1 MLHPD
6 FGGDAKRILKAL
18 GRSLAIIEFEPNGK
32 IITAN
37 ENFCRLLGYEL
48 PEIEGKHH
56 SMFVDPDYVRSSDYK
71 EFWAKLGR
79 GEFDAREYKRF
90 GKGGKEVWIQASYN
104 PVVSKPGTVLKV
116 VKVATDIT
124 AAKLLAAENA
134 CKLDA
139 ISRAQPVIEYSADG
153 KILTANEN
161 FTKMFGYALEKIQG
175 QQHRIFVDAAYAQSA
190 EYQEFWRKL
199 NRGECINEE
208 YKRVGAG
215 GKEIWIQASYNP
227 IFDLDNRVVKVVNY
241 MTDVTSRDTAVNQIA
256 SGLSRLAE
264 GDLEQRI
271 EVEFIPVARSASR
284 RLQRVAGDA
293 GTARCRRSAPT
304 TQAIR
309 TGTGEIS
316 TAADDLSRRTE
327 QQASSL
333 EETAAALEADHG
345 DGEEDRRGRQARARR
360 GLDRQGRRRQ
370 ERRSGARGDGGDDRH
385 RQVVETDQPDHRR
398 HRRNRVPDQSS
409 RVERRGRG
417 GARRRRRPRL
427 RRGRLRGAR
436 ARPAFGAKRPRRSRA

>member
-199 NRGECINEE
+199 NRG
-208 YKRVGAG
+208 
-215 GKEIWIQASYNP
+215 
-227 IFDLDNRVVKVVNY
+227 
-241 MTDVTSRDTAVNQIA
+241 
-256 SGLSRLAE
+256 
-264 GDLEQRI
+264 
-271 EVEFIPVARSASR
+271 
-284 RLQRVAGDA
+284 
-293 GTARCRRSAPT
+293 
-304 TQAIR
+304 
-309 TGTGEIS
+309 
-316 TAADDLSRRTE
+316 
-327 QQASSL
+327 
-333 EETAAALEADHG
+333 H
-345 DGEEDRRGRQARARR
+345 RR
-360 GLDRQGRRRQ
+360 GLNEHLLDGRDSNKRFRDESPTGRRH
-370 ERRSGARGDGGDDRH
+370 AHD
-385 RQVVETDQPDHRR
+385 
-398 HRRNRVPDQSS
+398 
-409 RVERRGRG
+409 
-417 GARRRRRPRL
+417 ACL
-427 RRGRLRGAR
+427 GAR
-436 ARPAFGAKRPRRSRA
+436 AACVHRC